1 MSATDD
7 VQEGEPSRAE
17 LLAESDVLGREREE
31 ESTFDIVD
39 PDGAMEDWNRVVA
52 MFTYH
57 KPTEDQVA
65 RMELLRIHA
74 RVLMREIFGCC
85 PASPDKAAAVK
96 KLREAIMWANVSIV
110 LEGKL

>member
-1 MSATDD
+1 MSDTDD
-7 VQEGEPSRAE
+7 VQEGEPSRRE
-17 LLAESDVLGREREE
+17 LEQDG
-31 ESTFDIVD
+31 FDIVD
-39 PDGAMEDWNRVVA
+39 PDGAMEDWNNIVA

-57 KPTEDQVA
+57 KPTDDQVG
-65 RMELLRIHA
+65 RMDLLRIHA

-96 KLREAIMWANVSIV
+96 KLREAIMWANASIV

>member
-7 VQEGEPSRAE
+7 VQEGPPSRRE
-17 LLAESDVLGREREE
+17 LEADSK
-31 ESTFDIVD
+31 FDIVD

-57 KPTEDQVA
+57 KPTQDQVDG
-65 RMELLRIHA
+65 MELLRIHA
-74 RVLMREIFGCC
+74 RVLMREILGCC
-85 PASPDKAAAVK
+85 PAGNEKALAEQ
-96 KLREAIMWANVSIV
+96 KLREAIMWANASIV